1 MIGLQTALTLLENGY
16 GVTIVAKHWPG
27 DDDINYASMKLVS
40 LCLPSPCGWGAAAFY
55 TI

>member
-27 DDDINYASMKLVS
+27 DDDINYASMKSVS
-40 LCLPSPCGWGAAAFY
+40 LCPSLLCGQNAAAFS

>member
-27 DDDINYASMKLVS
+27 DDDIDYASMKLVS
-40 LCLPSPCGWGAAAFY
+40 LCPSLPCGRNAAAFY
-55 TI
+55 NI

>member
-16 GVTIVAKHWPG
+16 DVTIAAKHWPG
-27 DDDINYASMKLVS
+27 DDSIDYTSMKSVGLSFS
-40 LCLPSPCGWGAAAFY
+40 LSLAG